1 MHLSFEAQA
10 KAHVDHLRSAL
21 PADWRD
27 VPIESVAPAAPLGYR
42 SRARLHVR
50 CGPQGKVVVGMHEA
64 KTHDPVEVDACVV
77 LAPEIERARRL
88 LAPLLSGSSGRGD
101 VLLALGESRR
111 PVLDIAWKGELASSA
126 FGRLDRAVHQGDI
139 AGARLTLEGANR
151 PANIGDPTPWMLGA
165 DGGPLRLAPGGF
177 AQASEQ
183 GNRTLV
189 RVVASAVAALR
200 VDHAVEL
207 YAGAGNLS
215 ILLAREVGD
224 LVCVEADP
232 HACLAARANFGVRA
246 VKARVVQANAE
257 TYLFSPST
265 KLVVLD
271 PPRAGA
277 RAVARRLVDSR
288 ITSVVYVACDTQTLG
303 RDLAILQA
311 VFEPV
316 SLTAVE
322 LFPQTSHVEAVV
334 TLRRRRP

>member
-1 MHLSFEAQA
+1 
-10 KAHVDHLRSAL
+10 
-21 PADWRD
+21 
-27 VPIESVAPAAPLGYR
+27 
-42 SRARLHVR
+42 
-50 CGPQGKVVVGMHEA
+50 
-64 KTHDPVEVDACVV
+64 
-77 LAPEIERARRL
+77 
-88 LAPLLSGSSGRGD
+88 
-101 VLLALGESRR
+101 
-111 PVLDIAWKGELASSA
+111 
-126 FGRLDRAVHQGDI
+126 
-139 AGARLTLEGANR
+139 
-151 PANIGDPTPWMLGA
+151 
-165 DGGPLRLAPGGF
+165 
-177 AQASEQ
+177 
-183 GNRTLV
+183 
-189 RVVASAVAALR
+189 

-257 TYLFSPST
+257 SYLFSPST